1 MSSTEKWTLA
11 TATLPFT
18 PLGQGMEDLE
28 KTALDLALAQADQYG
43 ATQKLNAAQKG
54 LGTAKTPAQKKFT
67 DEINAMQTRIA
78 EMTPKIAQLE
88 KQLGIEPSGAAKAA
102 TKLLDEQKPLPKPA
116 EEEKPP
122 SAALT
127 AALESLSKLTQQA
140 LDKSKETKAERTIS
154 RYRIRGGWCRRR
166 HQRRSQHNPPIDL
179 AAPLVS
185 ASRHRDHDR
194 CSDGSPRAR
203 LWCRLESASA
213 NFAAAFGT
221 AAASLTAAGQSII
234 TAGATA
240 ASTITSAMPG
250 VGAALGQA
258 AAAAT
263 RSAVSGI
270 TVNVNANVVGGA

>member
-1 MSSTEKWTLA
+1 
-11 TATLPFT
+11 
-18 PLGQGMEDLE
+18 
-28 KTALDLALAQADQYG
+28 
-43 ATQKLNAAQKG
+43 
-54 LGTAKTPAQKKFT
+54 
-67 DEINAMQTRIA
+67 MQTRIA

-140 LDKSKETKAERTIS
+140 LDKSKETRAERTIS

-194 CSDGSPRAR
+194 CSNGSPRAR
-203 LWCRLESASA
+203 LLVPAGIGECELRGGLRHRCRISHRR
-213 NFAAAFGT
+213 
-221 AAASLTAAGQSII
+221 
-234 TAGATA
+234 
-240 ASTITSAMPG
+240 
-250 VGAALGQA
+250 
-258 AAAAT
+258 
-263 RSAVSGI
+263 RSEHHHRRGH
-270 TVNVNANVVGGA
+270 GR